1 MRSPPAPPAP
11 PAAPAPPAFS
21 PPPAAI
27 VKGARDLV
35 SANGCGV
42 RHVTGVLSAAEVA
55 SLFASLSQL
64 PWRTEVDAF
73 GLQARETFFCADP
86 GCTFAYVG
94 LRLPP
99 AAWPAAVLQA
109 RAAVARALGCSASLL
124 SACLANNY
132 RVGAGSIPWHYDE
145 V

>member
-1 MRSPPAPPAP
+1 MPSDGRRARLSSKPKPKPKPSP
-11 PAAPAPPAFS
+11 S
-21 PPPAAI
+21 PSPGPSP
-27 VKGARDLV
+27 GPSPSPSPNPDP
-35 SANGCGV
+35 N
-42 RHVTGVLSAAEVA
+42 
-55 SLFASLSQL
+55 
-64 PWRTEVDAF
+64 PNPNPN
-73 GLQARETFFCADP
+73 QARETFFCADP

-109 RAAVARALGCSASLL
+109 RAAVARALGCSLSLL

-132 RVGAGSIPWHYDE
+132 HVGAGSIPWHYDE